1 MDTHEYLKSFFGGKS
16 FDDLLGMAASSDPN
30 EVLLLSSGIS
40 KMVKDQGKELTST
53 QLRQLL
59 NEVKNDDFAANRA
72 DLARALPKLVYM
84 EARQDKRNAQNVISF
99 IRHLAGS
106 TAISTNENS
115 YTAFKDILNSVVAYH
130 KLHH

>member
-1 MDTHEYLKSFFGGKS
+1 METHEYLQSFFQEKS
-16 FDDLLGMAASSDPN
+16 FDDLLEMAASSDPN
-30 EVLLLSSGIS
+30 QVLSLSEGIS
-40 KMVKDQGKELTST
+40 KMMKERGKDLTST

-59 NEVKNDDFAANRA
+59 NEVKNDTFALNKA

-84 EARQDKRNAQNVISF
+84 EARQDKKNAQKVISF
-99 IRHLAGS
+99 IRHLARYTATS
-106 TAISTNENS
+106 THDNS